1 MKLILSA
8 LLVVSAG
15 LAALASTDHNTS
27 QTFSPDALRLLSG
40 TPLPAVVV
48 NLPVPG
54 AYAISPFA
62 GRVIVPRA
70 VDAQIVHQP
79 PSNRLFALKVVRPPL
94 QLEEK

>member
-15 LAALASTDHNTS
+15 LAVLASTENNAS
-27 QTFSPDALRLLSG
+27 QTLSPDALRLLSG
-40 TPLPAVVV
+40 TPLPAAVI
-48 NLPVPG
+48 NLPMPG
-54 AYAISPFA
+54 AYTVSPFA

-70 VDAQIVHQP
+70 VDEQIVHQP
-79 PSNRLFALKVVRPPL
+79 PSNRLFALKAVRPPL